1 MWESDVIVLTGVC
14 VCVAGCQ
21 REAVWESDVI
31 VLTGVC
37 VCQDARERQCGRVM

>member
-1 MWESDVIVLTGVC
+1 MWGSDVIVLTG

-37 VCQDARERQCGRVM
+37 VCARMPERGSVGE